1 MNTAELYDINV
12 ARQQRSNRMENQRL
26 GFILLYRSIRNKPW
40 GKDVF
45 LRTLWENLLFE
56 AQKGDYV
63 ADFKGNKWSLK
74 AGQLVTTPADLGKNL
89 CDRNGKPASRD
100 AVNRMLDVFVRDGM
114 ISIAGER
121 HKGTVITITNYSDYA
136 QNMDNLPAHNNA
148 HIPAHDKASNSKD
161 SGGGAAHGGAHT
173 SAHHEQDILNTN
185 VFNDRPR
192 KSKSLPRKAKPEAA
206 VSSPK
211 GDKWGTADDLKAAQ
225 WIFQLITRISPSA
238 KTPNW
243 SGWANDVRLMRE
255 QDSRTHSDICQMFK
269 FANQDSFWKSN
280 ILSPAKL
287 REKWTQLEAKRNT
300 QGQGKPSGRPHL
312 DFDNTD
318 WAEGLKV

>member
-1 MNTAELYDINV
+1 MNTALNNVHRFPGRAPEERPVTPEQSGKGFALIHRQFMDSRLYRDSQAVHLWLHLILKANHTDEEVNTDIGMMIVRRGQMITGRPTLVSETFIPDNKVKSLLRTFGSKGMINIESKGRKFSLISIVKYDDFQSQNCPTDVQRMSNANV
-12 ARQQRSNRMENQRL
+12 SENAPLSDVCPTDVQRL
-26 GFILLYRSIRNKPW
+26 SI
-40 GKDVF
+40 
-45 LRTLWENLLFE
+45 
-56 AQKGDYV
+56 
-63 ADFKGNKWSLK
+63 
-74 AGQLVTTPADLGKNL
+74 
-89 CDRNGKPASRD
+89 
-100 AVNRMLDVFVRDGM
+100 
-114 ISIAGER
+114 
-121 HKGTVITITNYSDYA
+121 
-136 QNMDNLPAHNNA
+136 NN
-148 HIPAHDKASNSKD
+148 NN
-161 SGGGAAHGGAHT
+161 
-173 SAHHEQDILNTN
+173 ILNTN

-192 KSKSLPRKAKPEAA
+192 ISKSSPRKAKPEAA

-255 QDSRTHSDICQMFK
+255 QDNRTHSDICQMFK

>member
-1 MNTAELYDINV
+1 MNTALNNVYRFPGRAPEERPVTPEQSGKGFALIHRQFMDSRLYRDSQAVHLWLHLILKANHTDEEVNTDIGMMIVRRGQMITGRPTLVSETFIPDNKV
-12 ARQQRSNRMENQRL
+12 KSLLRTFESKGMINIESKGRKFSLISIVKYDDFQSQNCPTDVQRMSNANTSENEPLSDVCPTDVQRL
-26 GFILLYRSIRNKPW
+26 SI
-40 GKDVF
+40 
-45 LRTLWENLLFE
+45 
-56 AQKGDYV
+56 
-63 ADFKGNKWSLK
+63 
-74 AGQLVTTPADLGKNL
+74 
-89 CDRNGKPASRD
+89 
-100 AVNRMLDVFVRDGM
+100 
-114 ISIAGER
+114 
-121 HKGTVITITNYSDYA
+121 
-136 QNMDNLPAHNNA
+136 NN
-148 HIPAHDKASNSKD
+148 NN
-161 SGGGAAHGGAHT
+161 
-173 SAHHEQDILNTN
+173 ILNTN

-192 KSKSLPRKAKPEAA
+192 ISKSSPRKAKPEAA

-255 QDSRTHSDICQMFK
+255 QDNRTHSDICQMFK

-318 WAEGLKV
+318 WAEGLNV

>member
-1 MNTAELYDINV
+1 MNTALNNVYRFPGRAPEERHVTPEQSGKGFALIHRQFMDSRLYRDSQAVHLWLHLILKANHTDEEVNTDIGMMIVRRGQMITGRPTLVSETFIPDNKV
-12 ARQQRSNRMENQRL
+12 KSLLRTFESKGMINIESKGRKFSLISIVKYDDFQSQNCPTDVQQMSNANTIKNAPLSDVCPTDVQRL
-26 GFILLYRSIRNKPW
+26 SI
-40 GKDVF
+40 
-45 LRTLWENLLFE
+45 
-56 AQKGDYV
+56 
-63 ADFKGNKWSLK
+63 
-74 AGQLVTTPADLGKNL
+74 
-89 CDRNGKPASRD
+89 
-100 AVNRMLDVFVRDGM
+100 
-114 ISIAGER
+114 
-121 HKGTVITITNYSDYA
+121 
-136 QNMDNLPAHNNA
+136 NN
-148 HIPAHDKASNSKD
+148 NN
-161 SGGGAAHGGAHT
+161 
-173 SAHHEQDILNTN
+173 ILNTN

-192 KSKSLPRKAKPEAA
+192 ISKSSPRKVKPEAA

-318 WAEGLKV
+318 WAEELKV

>member
-1 MNTAELYDINV
+1 MNTALNNVYRFPGRAPEERPVKPEQSGKGFALIHRQFMDSRLYRDSQAVHLWLHLILKANHTDEEVNTDIGMMVVRRGQMITGRPTLVSETFIPDNKV
-12 ARQQRSNRMENQRL
+12 KSLLRTFESKGMINIESKGRKFSLISIVKYDDFQSQNCPTDVQRMSNANTSENAHLSDVCPTDVQRL
-26 GFILLYRSIRNKPW
+26 SI
-40 GKDVF
+40 
-45 LRTLWENLLFE
+45 
-56 AQKGDYV
+56 
-63 ADFKGNKWSLK
+63 
-74 AGQLVTTPADLGKNL
+74 
-89 CDRNGKPASRD
+89 
-100 AVNRMLDVFVRDGM
+100 
-114 ISIAGER
+114 
-121 HKGTVITITNYSDYA
+121 
-136 QNMDNLPAHNNA
+136 NN
-148 HIPAHDKASNSKD
+148 N
-161 SGGGAAHGGAHT
+161 
-173 SAHHEQDILNTN
+173 ILNTN

-192 KSKSLPRKAKPEAA
+192 ISKSSPRKAKPEAA

-211 GDKWGTADDLKAAQ
+211 GDKWGTADDLKAAH

-255 QDSRTHSDICQMFK
+255 QDNRTHSDICQMFK

>member
-1 MNTAELYDINV
+1 MNTALNNVYRFPGRAPEERPVTPEQSGKGFALIHRQFMDSRLYRDSQAVHLWLHLILKANHTDEEVNTDIGMMIVRRGQMITGRPTLVSETFIPDNKV
-12 ARQQRSNRMENQRL
+12 KSLLRTFESKGMINIESKGRKFSLISIVKYDDFQSQNCPTDVQRISNANTSKNAPLSDVCPTDVQRL
-26 GFILLYRSIRNKPW
+26 SI
-40 GKDVF
+40 
-45 LRTLWENLLFE
+45 
-56 AQKGDYV
+56 
-63 ADFKGNKWSLK
+63 
-74 AGQLVTTPADLGKNL
+74 
-89 CDRNGKPASRD
+89 
-100 AVNRMLDVFVRDGM
+100 
-114 ISIAGER
+114 
-121 HKGTVITITNYSDYA
+121 
-136 QNMDNLPAHNNA
+136 NN
-148 HIPAHDKASNSKD
+148 NN
-161 SGGGAAHGGAHT
+161 
-173 SAHHEQDILNTN
+173 ILNTN

-192 KSKSLPRKAKPEAA
+192 ISKSSPRKAKPEAA

>member
-1 MNTAELYDINV
+1 MNTALNNVYRFPGRAPEERPVTPEQSGKGFALIHRQFMDSRLYRDSQAVHLWLHLILKANHTDEEVNTDIGMMIVRRGQMITGRPTLVSETFIPDNKV
-12 ARQQRSNRMENQRL
+12 KSLLRTFESKGMINIESKGRKFSLISIVKYDDFQSQNCPTDVQQMSNANTSKNAPLSDVCPTDVQRL
-26 GFILLYRSIRNKPW
+26 SI
-40 GKDVF
+40 
-45 LRTLWENLLFE
+45 
-56 AQKGDYV
+56 
-63 ADFKGNKWSLK
+63 
-74 AGQLVTTPADLGKNL
+74 
-89 CDRNGKPASRD
+89 
-100 AVNRMLDVFVRDGM
+100 
-114 ISIAGER
+114 
-121 HKGTVITITNYSDYA
+121 
-136 QNMDNLPAHNNA
+136 NN
-148 HIPAHDKASNSKD
+148 NN
-161 SGGGAAHGGAHT
+161 
-173 SAHHEQDILNTN
+173 ILNTN

-192 KSKSLPRKAKPEAA
+192 ISKSSPRKAKPEAA

-243 SGWANDVRLMRE
+243 PGWANDVRLMRE
-255 QDSRTHSDICQMFK
+255 QDSRTHSDICQMFQ
-269 FANQDSFWKSN
+269 FANRDSFWKSN

>member
-1 MNTAELYDINV
+1 MNTALNNVYRFPGRAPEERPVTPEQSGKGFALIHRQFMESRLYRDSQAVHLWLHLILKANHTDEEVNTDIGMMIVRRGQMITGRPTLVSETFIPDNKV
-12 ARQQRSNRMENQRL
+12 KSLLRTFESKGMINIESKGRKFSLISIVKYDDFQSQNCPTDVQQMSNANTSKNAPLSDVCPTDVQRL
-26 GFILLYRSIRNKPW
+26 SI
-40 GKDVF
+40 
-45 LRTLWENLLFE
+45 
-56 AQKGDYV
+56 
-63 ADFKGNKWSLK
+63 
-74 AGQLVTTPADLGKNL
+74 
-89 CDRNGKPASRD
+89 
-100 AVNRMLDVFVRDGM
+100 
-114 ISIAGER
+114 
-121 HKGTVITITNYSDYA
+121 
-136 QNMDNLPAHNNA
+136 NN
-148 HIPAHDKASNSKD
+148 NN
-161 SGGGAAHGGAHT
+161 
-173 SAHHEQDILNTN
+173 ILNTN

-192 KSKSLPRKAKPEAA
+192 ISKSSPRKAKPEAA

-255 QDSRTHSDICQMFK
+255 QDNRTHSDICQMFK

>member
-1 MNTAELYDINV
+1 MDSRLYRDSQAVHLWLHLILKANHTDEEVNTDIGMMIVRRGQMITGRPTLVSETFIPDNKVKSLLRTFESKGMINIESKGRKFSLISIVKYDDFQSQNCPTDV
-12 ARQQRSNRMENQRL
+12 QQMSNANTSKNAPLSDVCPTDVQRL
-26 GFILLYRSIRNKPW
+26 SI
-40 GKDVF
+40 
-45 LRTLWENLLFE
+45 
-56 AQKGDYV
+56 
-63 ADFKGNKWSLK
+63 
-74 AGQLVTTPADLGKNL
+74 
-89 CDRNGKPASRD
+89 
-100 AVNRMLDVFVRDGM
+100 
-114 ISIAGER
+114 
-121 HKGTVITITNYSDYA
+121 
-136 QNMDNLPAHNNA
+136 NN
-148 HIPAHDKASNSKD
+148 NN
-161 SGGGAAHGGAHT
+161 
-173 SAHHEQDILNTN
+173 ILNTN

-192 KSKSLPRKAKPEAA
+192 ISKSSPRKAKPEAA

-269 FANQDSFWKSN
+269 FANQDIFWKSN

>member
-1 MNTAELYDINV
+1 MNTALNNVYRFPGRAPEERPVTPEQSGKGFALIHRQFMDSRLYRDSQAVHLWLHLILKANHTDEEVNTDIGMMIVRRGQMITGRPTLVSETFIPDNKV
-12 ARQQRSNRMENQRL
+12 KSLLRTFESKGMINIESKGRKFSLISIVKYDDFQSQNCPTDVQQMSNANTSKNAPLSDVCPTDVQRL
-26 GFILLYRSIRNKPW
+26 SI
-40 GKDVF
+40 
-45 LRTLWENLLFE
+45 
-56 AQKGDYV
+56 
-63 ADFKGNKWSLK
+63 
-74 AGQLVTTPADLGKNL
+74 
-89 CDRNGKPASRD
+89 
-100 AVNRMLDVFVRDGM
+100 
-114 ISIAGER
+114 
-121 HKGTVITITNYSDYA
+121 
-136 QNMDNLPAHNNA
+136 NN
-148 HIPAHDKASNSKD
+148 NN
-161 SGGGAAHGGAHT
+161 
-173 SAHHEQDILNTN
+173 ILNTN

-192 KSKSLPRKAKPEAA
+192 ISKSSPRKAKPEAA

-225 WIFQLITRISPSA
+225 WIFQLIARISPSA
-238 KTPNW
+238 KAPNW

-255 QDSRTHSDICQMFK
+255 QDNRTHSDICQMFK

-318 WAEGLKV
+318 WAEGLNV

>member
-1 MNTAELYDINV
+1 MNTALNNVYRFPGRAPEERPVTPEQSGKGFALIHRQFMDSRLYRDSQAVHLWLHLILKANHTDEEVNTDIGMMIVRRGQMITGRPTLVSETFIPDNKVKSLLRTFESKGMINIESKGRKFSLISIVKYDDFQSQNCPTDVQRMSNANV
-12 ARQQRSNRMENQRL
+12 SENAPLSDVCPTDVQRL
-26 GFILLYRSIRNKPW
+26 SI
-40 GKDVF
+40 
-45 LRTLWENLLFE
+45 
-56 AQKGDYV
+56 
-63 ADFKGNKWSLK
+63 
-74 AGQLVTTPADLGKNL
+74 
-89 CDRNGKPASRD
+89 
-100 AVNRMLDVFVRDGM
+100 
-114 ISIAGER
+114 
-121 HKGTVITITNYSDYA
+121 
-136 QNMDNLPAHNNA
+136 NN
-148 HIPAHDKASNSKD
+148 NN
-161 SGGGAAHGGAHT
+161 
-173 SAHHEQDILNTN
+173 ILNTN

-192 KSKSLPRKAKPEAA
+192 ISKSSPRKAKPEAA

-225 WIFQLITRISPSA
+225 WIFQLITKISPSA

-255 QDSRTHSDICQMFK
+255 QDNRTHSDICQMFK

>member
-1 MNTAELYDINV
+1 MDSRLYRDSQAVHLWLHLILKANHTDEEVNTDIGMMIVRRGQMITGRPTLVSETFIPDNKVKSLLRTFESKGMINIESKGRKFSLISIVKYDDFQSQNCPTDV
-12 ARQQRSNRMENQRL
+12 QQMSSANTSKNAPLSDVCPTDVQRL
-26 GFILLYRSIRNKPW
+26 SI
-40 GKDVF
+40 
-45 LRTLWENLLFE
+45 
-56 AQKGDYV
+56 
-63 ADFKGNKWSLK
+63 
-74 AGQLVTTPADLGKNL
+74 
-89 CDRNGKPASRD
+89 
-100 AVNRMLDVFVRDGM
+100 
-114 ISIAGER
+114 
-121 HKGTVITITNYSDYA
+121 
-136 QNMDNLPAHNNA
+136 NN
-148 HIPAHDKASNSKD
+148 NN
-161 SGGGAAHGGAHT
+161 
-173 SAHHEQDILNTN
+173 ILNTN

-192 KSKSLPRKAKPEAA
+192 ISKSSPRKAKPEAA

-255 QDSRTHSDICQMFK
+255 QDNRTHSDICQMFK

-318 WAEGLKV
+318 WAEGLSV

>member
-1 MNTAELYDINV
+1 MNTALNNVYRFPGRAPEERPVTPEQSGKGFALIHRQFMDSRLYRDSQAVHLWLHLILKANHTDEEVNTDIGMMIVRRGQMITGRPTLVSETFIPDNKV
-12 ARQQRSNRMENQRL
+12 KSLLRTFESKGMINIESKGRKFSLISIVKYDDFQSQNCPTDVQQMSNANTSKNAPLSDVCPTDVQRL
-26 GFILLYRSIRNKPW
+26 SI
-40 GKDVF
+40 
-45 LRTLWENLLFE
+45 
-56 AQKGDYV
+56 
-63 ADFKGNKWSLK
+63 
-74 AGQLVTTPADLGKNL
+74 
-89 CDRNGKPASRD
+89 
-100 AVNRMLDVFVRDGM
+100 
-114 ISIAGER
+114 
-121 HKGTVITITNYSDYA
+121 
-136 QNMDNLPAHNNA
+136 NN
-148 HIPAHDKASNSKD
+148 NN
-161 SGGGAAHGGAHT
+161 
-173 SAHHEQDILNTN
+173 ILNTN

-192 KSKSLPRKAKPEAA
+192 ISKSSPRKAKPEAA

-255 QDSRTHSDICQMFK
+255 QDNRTHSDICQMFK

-318 WAEGLKV
+318 WAEGLNV

>member
-1 MNTAELYDINV
+1 MNTALSNVYRFPGRAPEERPVTPEQSGKGFALIHRQFMDSRLYRDSQAVHLWLHLILKANHTDEEVNTDIGMMIVRRGQMITGRPTLVSETFIPDNKV
-12 ARQQRSNRMENQRL
+12 KSLLRTFESKGMINIESKGRKFSLISIVKYDDFQSQNCPTDVQRMSNANTSENAPLRDVCPTDVQRL
-26 GFILLYRSIRNKPW
+26 SI
-40 GKDVF
+40 
-45 LRTLWENLLFE
+45 
-56 AQKGDYV
+56 
-63 ADFKGNKWSLK
+63 
-74 AGQLVTTPADLGKNL
+74 
-89 CDRNGKPASRD
+89 
-100 AVNRMLDVFVRDGM
+100 
-114 ISIAGER
+114 
-121 HKGTVITITNYSDYA
+121 
-136 QNMDNLPAHNNA
+136 NN
-148 HIPAHDKASNSKD
+148 NN
-161 SGGGAAHGGAHT
+161 
-173 SAHHEQDILNTN
+173 ILNTN

-192 KSKSLPRKAKPEAA
+192 ISKSSPRKAKPEAA

>member
-1 MNTAELYDINV
+1 MNTALNNVYRFPGRAPEERPVKPEQSGKGFALIHRQFMDSRLYRDSQAVHLWLHLILKANHTDEEVNTDIGMMIVRRGQMITGRPTLVSETFIPDNKV
-12 ARQQRSNRMENQRL
+12 KSLLRTFESKGMINIESKGRKFSLISIVKYDDFQSQNCPTDVQRMSNANTSENAPLSDVCPTDVQRL
-26 GFILLYRSIRNKPW
+26 SI
-40 GKDVF
+40 
-45 LRTLWENLLFE
+45 
-56 AQKGDYV
+56 
-63 ADFKGNKWSLK
+63 
-74 AGQLVTTPADLGKNL
+74 
-89 CDRNGKPASRD
+89 
-100 AVNRMLDVFVRDGM
+100 
-114 ISIAGER
+114 
-121 HKGTVITITNYSDYA
+121 
-136 QNMDNLPAHNNA
+136 NN
-148 HIPAHDKASNSKD
+148 NN
-161 SGGGAAHGGAHT
+161 
-173 SAHHEQDILNTN
+173 ILNTN

-192 KSKSLPRKAKPEAA
+192 ISKSSPRKTKPEAA

>member
-1 MNTAELYDINV
+1 MNTALNNVYRFPGRAPEERPVTPEQSGKGFALIHRQFMDSRLYRDSQAVHLWLHLILKANHTDEEVNTDIGMMIVRRGQMITGRPTLVSETFIPDNKV
-12 ARQQRSNRMENQRL
+12 KSLLRTFESKGMINIESKGRKFSLISIVKYDDFQSQNCPTDVQQMSSANTSKNAPLSDVCPTDVQRL
-26 GFILLYRSIRNKPW
+26 SI
-40 GKDVF
+40 
-45 LRTLWENLLFE
+45 
-56 AQKGDYV
+56 
-63 ADFKGNKWSLK
+63 
-74 AGQLVTTPADLGKNL
+74 
-89 CDRNGKPASRD
+89 
-100 AVNRMLDVFVRDGM
+100 
-114 ISIAGER
+114 
-121 HKGTVITITNYSDYA
+121 
-136 QNMDNLPAHNNA
+136 NN
-148 HIPAHDKASNSKD
+148 NN
-161 SGGGAAHGGAHT
+161 
-173 SAHHEQDILNTN
+173 ILNTN

-192 KSKSLPRKAKPEAA
+192 ISKSSPRKAKPEAA

-255 QDSRTHSDICQMFK
+255 QDNRTHSDICQMFK

-318 WAEGLKV
+318 WAEGLSV

>member
-1 MNTAELYDINV
+1 MNTALNNVYRFPGRAPEERPVKPEQSGKGFALIHRQFMDSRLYRDSQAVHLWLHLILKANHTDEEVNTDIGMMIVRRGQMITGRPTLVSETFIPDNKVKSLLRTFESKGMINIESKGRKFSLISIVKYDDFQSQNCPTDVQRMSNANTSENAPLSDVCPTNV
-12 ARQQRSNRMENQRL
+12 QRL
-26 GFILLYRSIRNKPW
+26 SI
-40 GKDVF
+40 
-45 LRTLWENLLFE
+45 
-56 AQKGDYV
+56 
-63 ADFKGNKWSLK
+63 
-74 AGQLVTTPADLGKNL
+74 
-89 CDRNGKPASRD
+89 
-100 AVNRMLDVFVRDGM
+100 
-114 ISIAGER
+114 
-121 HKGTVITITNYSDYA
+121 
-136 QNMDNLPAHNNA
+136 NN
-148 HIPAHDKASNSKD
+148 NN
-161 SGGGAAHGGAHT
+161 
-173 SAHHEQDILNTN
+173 ILNTN

-192 KSKSLPRKAKPEAA
+192 ISKSSPRKAKPEAA

-255 QDSRTHSDICQMFK
+255 QDNRTHSDICQMFK

>member
-1 MNTAELYDINV
+1 MNTALNNVYRFPGRAPEERPATPEQSGKGFALIHRQFMDSRLYRDSQAVHLWLHLILKANHTDEEVNTDIGMMIVRRGQMITGRPTLVSETFIPDNKV
-12 ARQQRSNRMENQRL
+12 KSLLRTFESKGMINIESKGRKFSLISIVKYDDFQSQNCPTDVQRMPNSNTSENAPLSGVCPTDVQRL
-26 GFILLYRSIRNKPW
+26 SI
-40 GKDVF
+40 
-45 LRTLWENLLFE
+45 
-56 AQKGDYV
+56 
-63 ADFKGNKWSLK
+63 
-74 AGQLVTTPADLGKNL
+74 
-89 CDRNGKPASRD
+89 
-100 AVNRMLDVFVRDGM
+100 
-114 ISIAGER
+114 
-121 HKGTVITITNYSDYA
+121 
-136 QNMDNLPAHNNA
+136 NN
-148 HIPAHDKASNSKD
+148 NN
-161 SGGGAAHGGAHT
+161 
-173 SAHHEQDILNTN
+173 ILNTN

-192 KSKSLPRKAKPEAA
+192 ISKSSPRKAKPEAA

>member
-1 MNTAELYDINV
+1 MNTALNNVYRFPGIAPEERPVTPEQSGKGFALIHRQFMDSRLYRDSQAVHLWLHLILKANHTDEEVNTDIGMMIVRRGQMITGRPTLVSETFIPDNKV
-12 ARQQRSNRMENQRL
+12 KSLLRTFESKGMINIESKGRKFSLISIVKYDDFQSQNCPTDVQRMSNANISENAPLRDVCPTDVQRL
-26 GFILLYRSIRNKPW
+26 SI
-40 GKDVF
+40 
-45 LRTLWENLLFE
+45 
-56 AQKGDYV
+56 
-63 ADFKGNKWSLK
+63 
-74 AGQLVTTPADLGKNL
+74 
-89 CDRNGKPASRD
+89 
-100 AVNRMLDVFVRDGM
+100 
-114 ISIAGER
+114 
-121 HKGTVITITNYSDYA
+121 
-136 QNMDNLPAHNNA
+136 NN
-148 HIPAHDKASNSKD
+148 NN
-161 SGGGAAHGGAHT
+161 
-173 SAHHEQDILNTN
+173 ILNTN

-192 KSKSLPRKAKPEAA
+192 ISKSSPRKAKPEAA

-255 QDSRTHSDICQMFK
+255 QDNRTHSDICQMFK

>member
-1 MNTAELYDINV
+1 MNTALNNVYRFPGRAPEERPVTPEQSGKGFALIHRQFMDSRLYRDSQAVHLWLHLILKANHTDEEVNTDIGMMIVRRGQMITGRPTLVSETFIPDNKV
-12 ARQQRSNRMENQRL
+12 KSLLRTFESKGMINIESKGRKFSLISIVKYDDFQSQNCPTDVQRMSNANTSENAPLSDICPTDVQRL
-26 GFILLYRSIRNKPW
+26 SI
-40 GKDVF
+40 
-45 LRTLWENLLFE
+45 
-56 AQKGDYV
+56 
-63 ADFKGNKWSLK
+63 
-74 AGQLVTTPADLGKNL
+74 
-89 CDRNGKPASRD
+89 
-100 AVNRMLDVFVRDGM
+100 
-114 ISIAGER
+114 
-121 HKGTVITITNYSDYA
+121 
-136 QNMDNLPAHNNA
+136 NN
-148 HIPAHDKASNSKD
+148 NN
-161 SGGGAAHGGAHT
+161 
-173 SAHHEQDILNTN
+173 ILNTN

-192 KSKSLPRKAKPEAA
+192 ISKSSPRKAKPEAA

-318 WAEGLKV
+318 WAEGLNV

>member
-1 MNTAELYDINV
+1 MNTALNNVYRFPGRAPEERPVTPEQSGKGFALIHRQFMDSRLYRDSQAVHLWLHLILKANHTDEEVNTDIGMMIVRRGQMITGRPTLVSETFIPDNKV
-12 ARQQRSNRMENQRL
+12 KSLLRTFESKGMINIESKGRKFSLISIVKYDDFQSQNCPTDVQRMSNANTSENEPLSDVCPTDVQRL
-26 GFILLYRSIRNKPW
+26 SI
-40 GKDVF
+40 
-45 LRTLWENLLFE
+45 
-56 AQKGDYV
+56 
-63 ADFKGNKWSLK
+63 
-74 AGQLVTTPADLGKNL
+74 
-89 CDRNGKPASRD
+89 
-100 AVNRMLDVFVRDGM
+100 
-114 ISIAGER
+114 
-121 HKGTVITITNYSDYA
+121 
-136 QNMDNLPAHNNA
+136 NN
-148 HIPAHDKASNSKD
+148 NN
-161 SGGGAAHGGAHT
+161 
-173 SAHHEQDILNTN
+173 ILNTN

-192 KSKSLPRKAKPEAA
+192 ISKSSPRKAKPEAA

-255 QDSRTHSDICQMFK
+255 QDNRTHSDICQMFK

>member
-1 MNTAELYDINV
+1 MNTALNNV
-12 ARQQRSNRMENQRL
+12 YRFPGRAPEERPVTPEQSGKGFALIHRQFMDSR
-26 GFILLYRSIRNKPW
+26 LYRDSQAVHLWLHLILKANHTDEEVNTDIGMMIVRRGQMITGRPTLVSETFIPDNKV
-40 GKDVF
+40 KSL
-45 LRTLWENLLFE
+45 LRTFE
-56 AQKGDYV
+56 SK
-63 ADFKGNKWSLK
+63 
-74 AGQLVTTPADLGKNL
+74 
-89 CDRNGKPASRD
+89 
-100 AVNRMLDVFVRDGM
+100 GM
-114 ISIAGER
+114 INIESKGRKFSLISIVKYDDFQSQNCPTDVQRMSNANTCGNASLSD
-121 HKGTVITITNYSDYA
+121 VCPTNVQRMSI
-136 QNMDNLPAHNNA
+136 NN
-148 HIPAHDKASNSKD
+148 NN
-161 SGGGAAHGGAHT
+161 
-173 SAHHEQDILNTN
+173 ILNTN

-192 KSKSLPRKAKPEAA
+192 ISKSSPRKAKPEAA

-300 QGQGKPSGRPHL
+300 QGRGKPSGRPHL

>member
-1 MNTAELYDINV
+1 MNTALNNVYRFHGRAPEERPVTPEQSGKGFALIHRQFMDSRLYRDSQAVHLWLHLILKANHTDEEVNTDIGMMIVRRGQMITGRPTLVSETFIPDNKV
-12 ARQQRSNRMENQRL
+12 KSLLRTFESKGMINIESKGRKFSLISIVKYDDFQSQNCPTDVQRMSNANTSENAPLRDVCPTDVQRL
-26 GFILLYRSIRNKPW
+26 SI
-40 GKDVF
+40 
-45 LRTLWENLLFE
+45 
-56 AQKGDYV
+56 
-63 ADFKGNKWSLK
+63 
-74 AGQLVTTPADLGKNL
+74 
-89 CDRNGKPASRD
+89 
-100 AVNRMLDVFVRDGM
+100 
-114 ISIAGER
+114 
-121 HKGTVITITNYSDYA
+121 
-136 QNMDNLPAHNNA
+136 NN
-148 HIPAHDKASNSKD
+148 NN
-161 SGGGAAHGGAHT
+161 
-173 SAHHEQDILNTN
+173 ILNTN

-192 KSKSLPRKAKPEAA
+192 ISKSSPRKAKPEAA

-255 QDSRTHSDICQMFK
+255 QDNRTHSDICQMFK

>member
-1 MNTAELYDINV
+1 MNTALNNVYRFPGRAPEERPVTSEQSGKGFALIHRQFMDSRLYRDSQAVHLWLHLILKANHTDEEVNTDIGMMIVRRGQMITGRPTLVSETFIPDNKV
-12 ARQQRSNRMENQRL
+12 KSLLRTFESKGMINIESKGRKFSLISIVKYDDFQSQNCPTDVQRL
-26 GFILLYRSIRNKPW
+26 SNTNTSKNAPLSDVCPTDVQRLSI
-40 GKDVF
+40 
-45 LRTLWENLLFE
+45 
-56 AQKGDYV
+56 
-63 ADFKGNKWSLK
+63 
-74 AGQLVTTPADLGKNL
+74 
-89 CDRNGKPASRD
+89 
-100 AVNRMLDVFVRDGM
+100 
-114 ISIAGER
+114 
-121 HKGTVITITNYSDYA
+121 
-136 QNMDNLPAHNNA
+136 NN
-148 HIPAHDKASNSKD
+148 NN
-161 SGGGAAHGGAHT
+161 
-173 SAHHEQDILNTN
+173 ILNTN

-192 KSKSLPRKAKPEAA
+192 ISKSSPRKAKPEAA

-255 QDSRTHSDICQMFK
+255 QDNRTHSDICQMFK

>member
-1 MNTAELYDINV
+1 MNTALNNVYRFPGRAPEERPVTPEQSGKGFALIHRQFMDSRLYRDSQAVHLWLHLILKANHTDEEVNTDIGMMIVRRGQMITGRPTLVSETFIPDNKV
-12 ARQQRSNRMENQRL
+12 KSLLRTFESKGMINIESKGRKFSLISIVKYDDFQSQNCPTDVQQMSNANTSKNAPLSDVCPTDVQRL
-26 GFILLYRSIRNKPW
+26 SI
-40 GKDVF
+40 
-45 LRTLWENLLFE
+45 
-56 AQKGDYV
+56 
-63 ADFKGNKWSLK
+63 
-74 AGQLVTTPADLGKNL
+74 
-89 CDRNGKPASRD
+89 
-100 AVNRMLDVFVRDGM
+100 
-114 ISIAGER
+114 
-121 HKGTVITITNYSDYA
+121 
-136 QNMDNLPAHNNA
+136 NN
-148 HIPAHDKASNSKD
+148 NN
-161 SGGGAAHGGAHT
+161 
-173 SAHHEQDILNTN
+173 ILNTN

-192 KSKSLPRKAKPEAA
+192 ISKSSPRKAKPESA

-255 QDSRTHSDICQMFK
+255 QDNRTHSDICQMFK

-318 WAEGLKV
+318 WAEGLKL

>member
-1 MNTAELYDINV
+1 MMIVRRGQMITGRPTLVSETFIPDNKVKSLLRTFESKGMINIESKGRKFSLISIVKYDDFQSQNCPTDVQQMSNANTSKNAPLSDV
-12 ARQQRSNRMENQRL
+12 CPTDVQRL
-26 GFILLYRSIRNKPW
+26 SI
-40 GKDVF
+40 
-45 LRTLWENLLFE
+45 
-56 AQKGDYV
+56 
-63 ADFKGNKWSLK
+63 
-74 AGQLVTTPADLGKNL
+74 
-89 CDRNGKPASRD
+89 
-100 AVNRMLDVFVRDGM
+100 
-114 ISIAGER
+114 
-121 HKGTVITITNYSDYA
+121 
-136 QNMDNLPAHNNA
+136 NN
-148 HIPAHDKASNSKD
+148 NN
-161 SGGGAAHGGAHT
+161 
-173 SAHHEQDILNTN
+173 ILNTN

-192 KSKSLPRKAKPEAA
+192 ISKSSPRKAKPEAA

-255 QDSRTHSDICQMFK
+255 QDDRTHSDICQMFK

-300 QGQGKPSGRPHL
+300 QRQGKPSGRPHL

-318 WAEGLKV
+318 WAEGLNV

>member
-1 MNTAELYDINV
+1 MNTALNNVYRFPGRAPEERPVTPEQSGKGFALIHRQFMDSRLYRDSQAVHLWLHLILKANHTDEEVSTDISMMIV
-12 ARQQRSNRMENQRL
+12 QRGQMITGRPTLVSETFIPDNKVKSLLRTFESKGMINIESKGRKFSLISIVKYDDFQSQNCPTDVQRMSNANTSKNAPLSDVCPTDVQRL
-26 GFILLYRSIRNKPW
+26 SI
-40 GKDVF
+40 
-45 LRTLWENLLFE
+45 
-56 AQKGDYV
+56 
-63 ADFKGNKWSLK
+63 
-74 AGQLVTTPADLGKNL
+74 
-89 CDRNGKPASRD
+89 
-100 AVNRMLDVFVRDGM
+100 
-114 ISIAGER
+114 
-121 HKGTVITITNYSDYA
+121 
-136 QNMDNLPAHNNA
+136 NN
-148 HIPAHDKASNSKD
+148 NN
-161 SGGGAAHGGAHT
+161 
-173 SAHHEQDILNTN
+173 ILNTN

-192 KSKSLPRKAKPEAA
+192 ISKSSPRKVKPEAA

-255 QDSRTHSDICQMFK
+255 QDNRTHSDICQMFK

>member
-1 MNTAELYDINV
+1 MNTALNNVYRFPGRAPEERPVTPEQSGKGFALIHRQFMDSRLYRDSQAVHLWLHLILKANHTDEEVNTDIGMMIVRRGQMITGRPTLVSETFIPDNKV
-12 ARQQRSNRMENQRL
+12 KSLLRTFESKGMINIESKGRKFSLISIVKYDDFQSQNCPTDVQRMSNANTSENAPLSDVCPTDVQRL
-26 GFILLYRSIRNKPW
+26 SI
-40 GKDVF
+40 
-45 LRTLWENLLFE
+45 
-56 AQKGDYV
+56 
-63 ADFKGNKWSLK
+63 
-74 AGQLVTTPADLGKNL
+74 
-89 CDRNGKPASRD
+89 
-100 AVNRMLDVFVRDGM
+100 
-114 ISIAGER
+114 
-121 HKGTVITITNYSDYA
+121 
-136 QNMDNLPAHNNA
+136 NN
-148 HIPAHDKASNSKD
+148 NN
-161 SGGGAAHGGAHT
+161 
-173 SAHHEQDILNTN
+173 ILNTN

-192 KSKSLPRKAKPEAA
+192 ISKSPSRKAKPEAA

-211 GDKWGTADDLKAAQ
+211 GDKWGNADDLKAAQ

-255 QDSRTHSDICQMFK
+255 QDNRTHSDICQMFK

-300 QGQGKPSGRPHL
+300 QGQGKASGRPHL

>member
-1 MNTAELYDINV
+1 MDSRLYRDSQAVHLWLHLILKANHTDEEVNTDIGMMIVRRGQMITGRPTLVSETFIPDNKVKSLLRTFESKGMINIESKGRKFSLISIVKYDDFQSQNCPTDV
-12 ARQQRSNRMENQRL
+12 QRMSNANTSKNAPLSDVCPTDVQRL
-26 GFILLYRSIRNKPW
+26 SI
-40 GKDVF
+40 
-45 LRTLWENLLFE
+45 
-56 AQKGDYV
+56 
-63 ADFKGNKWSLK
+63 
-74 AGQLVTTPADLGKNL
+74 
-89 CDRNGKPASRD
+89 
-100 AVNRMLDVFVRDGM
+100 
-114 ISIAGER
+114 
-121 HKGTVITITNYSDYA
+121 
-136 QNMDNLPAHNNA
+136 NN
-148 HIPAHDKASNSKD
+148 NN
-161 SGGGAAHGGAHT
+161 
-173 SAHHEQDILNTN
+173 ILNTN

-192 KSKSLPRKAKPEAA
+192 ISKSSPRKAKPEAA

-255 QDSRTHSDICQMFK
+255 QDNRTHSDICQMFK

-318 WAEGLKV
+318 WAEGLNV

>member
-1 MNTAELYDINV
+1 MDSRLYRDSQAVHLWLHLILKANHTDEEVNTDIGMMIVRRGQMITGRPTLVSETFIPDNKVKSLLRTFESKGMINIEPKGRKFSLISIVKYDDFQSQNCPTDV
-12 ARQQRSNRMENQRL
+12 QQMSNANTSKNAPLSDVCPTDVQRL
-26 GFILLYRSIRNKPW
+26 SI
-40 GKDVF
+40 
-45 LRTLWENLLFE
+45 
-56 AQKGDYV
+56 
-63 ADFKGNKWSLK
+63 
-74 AGQLVTTPADLGKNL
+74 
-89 CDRNGKPASRD
+89 
-100 AVNRMLDVFVRDGM
+100 
-114 ISIAGER
+114 
-121 HKGTVITITNYSDYA
+121 
-136 QNMDNLPAHNNA
+136 NN
-148 HIPAHDKASNSKD
+148 NN
-161 SGGGAAHGGAHT
+161 
-173 SAHHEQDILNTN
+173 ILNTN

-192 KSKSLPRKAKPEAA
+192 ISKSSPRKAKPEAA

-255 QDSRTHSDICQMFK
+255 QDNRTHSDICQMFK

>member
-1 MNTAELYDINV
+1 MNTALNNVYRFPGRAPEERPVTPEQSGKGFALIHRQFMDSRLYRDSQAVHLWLHLILKANHTDEEVNTDIGMMIVRRGQMITGRPTLVSETFIPDNKV
-12 ARQQRSNRMENQRL
+12 KSLLRTFESKGMINIEPKGRKFSLISIVKYDDFQSQNCPTDVQQMSNANTSKNAPLSDVCPTDVQRL
-26 GFILLYRSIRNKPW
+26 SI
-40 GKDVF
+40 
-45 LRTLWENLLFE
+45 
-56 AQKGDYV
+56 
-63 ADFKGNKWSLK
+63 
-74 AGQLVTTPADLGKNL
+74 
-89 CDRNGKPASRD
+89 
-100 AVNRMLDVFVRDGM
+100 
-114 ISIAGER
+114 
-121 HKGTVITITNYSDYA
+121 
-136 QNMDNLPAHNNA
+136 NN
-148 HIPAHDKASNSKD
+148 NN
-161 SGGGAAHGGAHT
+161 
-173 SAHHEQDILNTN
+173 ILNTN

-192 KSKSLPRKAKPEAA
+192 ISKSSPRKAKPEAA

-238 KTPNW
+238 KIPNW

-255 QDSRTHSDICQMFK
+255 QDNRTHSDICQMLK

>member
-1 MNTAELYDINV
+1 MNTALNNVYRFPGRAPEERPVTPEQSGKGFALIHRQLMDSRLYRDSQAVHLWLHLILKANHTDEEVNTDIGMMIVRRGQMITGRPTLVSETFIPDNKV
-12 ARQQRSNRMENQRL
+12 KSLLRTFESKGMINIESKGRKFSLISIVKYDDFQSQNCPTDVQQMSNANTSKNAPLSDVCPTDVQRL
-26 GFILLYRSIRNKPW
+26 SI
-40 GKDVF
+40 
-45 LRTLWENLLFE
+45 
-56 AQKGDYV
+56 
-63 ADFKGNKWSLK
+63 
-74 AGQLVTTPADLGKNL
+74 
-89 CDRNGKPASRD
+89 
-100 AVNRMLDVFVRDGM
+100 
-114 ISIAGER
+114 
-121 HKGTVITITNYSDYA
+121 
-136 QNMDNLPAHNNA
+136 NN
-148 HIPAHDKASNSKD
+148 NN
-161 SGGGAAHGGAHT
+161 
-173 SAHHEQDILNTN
+173 ILNTN

-192 KSKSLPRKAKPEAA
+192 ISKSSPRKAKPEAA

-255 QDSRTHSDICQMFK
+255 QDNRTHSDICQMFK